1 MLAWVLAQKVQKVQK
16 DQGFTRPSAPPAC
29 ALRSSTSLATTD
41 MGMCMSASG
50 GEMPAGA
57 VLRMV
62 GYAPN
67 GETATPE
74 DIINLYDAQLKA
86 KFEAEMEDSC
96 VAVFLETKTGVA
108 LGMVL
113 PSPSALQTYKSNL
126 RKELIELDEVQ
137 KVMDLYVFSR

>member
-1 MLAWVLAQKVQKVQK
+1 
-16 DQGFTRPSAPPAC
+16 
-29 ALRSSTSLATTD
+29 
-41 MGMCMSASG
+41 
-50 GEMPAGA
+50 MPAGA

-96 VAVFLETKTGVA
+96 VAVFLQTKTGVA